1 MRLPCGS
8 RSGYFCVF
16 RMIVVLPTRSTET
29 IFAFDH
35 NLTVEQVRQI
45 DHTVFAVDALDIAQH
60 EIFRL
65 DLVRIDHCKAHT
77 GFLLSRSWM

>member
-16 RMIVVLPTRSTET
+16 RMIVVLPTRST
-29 IFAFDH
+29 D
-35 NLTVEQVRQI
+35 NLPVEQVRQI

-60 EIFRL
+60 EIFGL
-65 DLVRIDHCKAHT
+65 SLVRIDHCKAHT
-77 GFLLSRSWM
+77 GFLLSRSWT